1 MSENSDKGFPFANP
15 LGSSLCIIVYLFFI
29 FDSLLLLTF
38 IAVNHIIYMT
48 VWSYIIKGDMVMFD
62 KKYNDN
68 YKTSTAEI
76 MGTTWEFA
84 EFEHHIIKNQRKN
97 LGLTQQEVADRA
109 HIQLRQYQRLESGER
124 SIYSASFRVAIAV
137 CKALN
142 LDPQR
147 FIDCL

>member
-1 MSENSDKGFPFANP
+1 MLN
-15 LGSSLCIIVYLFFI
+15 
-29 FDSLLLLTF
+29 
-38 IAVNHIIYMT
+38 
-48 VWSYIIKGDMVMFD
+48 
-62 KKYNDN
+62 KKYNDS
-68 YKTSTAEI
+68 YKPNTTEI
-76 MGTTWEFA
+76 LGTTWEFV

-97 LGLTQQEVADRA
+97 LGLTQQQVADRA

-124 SIYSASFRVAIAV
+124 SIYNASFRVAISV